1 MEVTMSHNYEV
12 SYTSKAKN
20 DLKKLPLGVAQNIIL
35 SINDIRDNP
44 YSHVKK
50 LKGTK
55 RHPLYTHRVGEY
67 RVILD
72 IVDNRLLIIVMETG
86 HRSKIYQKY

>member
-1 MEVTMSHNYEV
+1 MNHNYEV
-12 SYTSKAKN
+12 SYTSKAKK
-20 DLKKLPLGVAQNIIL
+20 DLKKLPLGIAQNIIL

-44 YSHVKK
+44 YAHIKK

-72 IVDNRLLIIVMETG
+72 IVDNRLLVIVMETG